1 MKPRLEEWDYSGK
14 IEVTARKLGWGE
26 RIYVQKIEPTLEE
39 LGYVQKNDAEDGGIS
54 YGGRSVGGFCIL
66 EE

>member
-1 MKPRLEEWDYSGK
+1 MGRL
-14 IEVTARKLGWGE
+14 KLPLESWGRE
-26 RIYVQKIEPTLEE
+26 KESTFKRLNLLLEE

-54 YGGRSVGGFCIL
+54 YGGRSMVGFCIL

>member
-1 MKPRLEEWDYSGK
+1 MGRL
-14 IEVTARKLGWGE
+14 KLPLESWVGE
-26 RIYVQKIEPTLEE
+26 KESTFRRLNLLLEE